1 MDPDSTDPFFD
12 EQDEVDVSRRNL
24 PHWKQ
29 EGKLYFV
36 TWRLADSLSQES
48 LALLDADRAVWVRR
62 YGNKPIKD
70 MSPGLKEEWYK
81 LFHRRVQRWLDAGY
95 GSCVL
100 RRPEAQRIMI
110 AAFNHFD
117 GQRYRMGSFAIAANH
132 VHVLVAPYPGFDLSG
147 VVHSWKSFTP
157 NAINKAIGR
166 SGRLWM
172 DENFDRLVR
181 GPEHLERIEDYIAKH
196 VDQGAYVER
205 RDIWAE

>member
-1 MDPDSTDPFFD
+1 MDPDTTDPFFD
-12 EQDEVDVSRRNL
+12 ERGEVDVSRRNL

-36 TWRLADSLSQES
+36 TWRLADSLPQEQ
-48 LALLDADRAVWVRR
+48 LAQLETDRAAWVRK
-62 YGNKPIKD
+62 YGDKPIKD

-95 GSCVL
+95 GSCIL

-117 GQRYRMGSFAIAANH
+117 GKRYRMGSFAIAANH

-147 VVHSWKSFTP
+147 VLHSWKSFTA
-157 NAINKAIGR
+157 NAINKATES

-181 GPEHLERIEDYIAKH
+181 GPEHLERIEDYIARH

-205 RDIWAE
+205 RDIWTE

>member
-1 MDPDSTDPFFD
+1 MDPDTTDPFFD
-12 EQDEVDVSRRNL
+12 ERSEVDVSRRNL

-36 TWRLADSLSQES
+36 TWRLADSLPQEQ
-48 LALLDADRAVWVRR
+48 LAQLETDRAAWMRK
-62 YGNKPIKD
+62 YGDKPIKD

-95 GSCVL
+95 GSCIL

-117 GQRYRMGSFAIAANH
+117 GKRYRMGSFAIAANH

-147 VVHSWKSFTP
+147 VLHSWKSFTA
-157 NAINKAIGR
+157 NAINKATES

-181 GPEHLERIEDYIAKH
+181 GPEHLERIEDYIARH

-205 RDIWAE
+205 RDNWTE

>member
-1 MDPDSTDPFFD
+1 MDPDTTDPFFD
-12 EQDEVDVSRRNL
+12 ERSEVDVSRRNL

-36 TWRLADSLSQES
+36 TWRLADSLPQEQ
-48 LALLDADRAVWVRR
+48 LAQLETDRAAWMRK
-62 YGNKPIKD
+62 YGDKPIKD

-95 GSCVL
+95 GSCIL
-100 RRPEAQRIMI
+100 RRPEAQRIMV

-117 GQRYRMGSFAIAANH
+117 GKRYRMGSFAIAANH

-147 VVHSWKSFTP
+147 VLHSWKSFTA
-157 NAINKAIGR
+157 NAINKATES

-181 GPEHLERIEDYIAKH
+181 GPEHLERIENYISRH

-205 RDIWAE
+205 RGIGAE